1 MQSIQVLRMVQRATT
16 VSETLHC
23 QQTKCM
29 AGHKRQLRIRVTT
42 RTLRVRMRTTVVRH
56 LFVFL
61 VAMSVCVCGTIRACA
76 CQKKPFSLSVLSRR
90 LALALLLSCVLS
102 LSLSYIHTRDLSSSL
117 SVRACMSA
125 VDGLGTTG
133 HAKDAELI
141 EATYGLAGVDG
152 NEEFQRF
159 QDEIHH
165 RTSMQS
171 DLATDTSDSEP
182 EPALVNNI
190 PAPSPYTR
198 PEKPEEGIYGL
209 GPSGKAA
216 RKESEDTYGLAKA
229 TDEGTYGLGYAP
241 QPQQAS
247 DAESDNV
254 KSATGGYGLAK
265 VADGVGDGDSTY
277 GQQMRQ
283 TSEL

>member
-1 MQSIQVLRMVQRATT
+1 
-16 VSETLHC
+16 
-23 QQTKCM
+23 
-29 AGHKRQLRIRVTT
+29 
-42 RTLRVRMRTTVVRH
+42 
-56 LFVFL
+56 
-61 VAMSVCVCGTIRACA
+61 
-76 CQKKPFSLSVLSRR
+76 
-90 LALALLLSCVLS
+90 
-102 LSLSYIHTRDLSSSL
+102 
-117 SVRACMSA
+117 MSA

-171 DLATDTSDSEP
+171 DLALTDTSDSEP
-182 EPALVNNI
+182 EPAPVNNI

-198 PEKPEEGIYGL
+198 PAKTEEGIYGL

-247 DAESDNV
+247 DAENDNV